1 MIKKWEYCEANEE
14 KVRETMQEN
23 DISELVAKI
32 LLNRGI
38 EEHEKIRKFLH
49 PKIDDLN
56 DTFLLNDI

>member
-1 MIKKWEYCEANEE
+1 MIKKWEYCEADEE

-38 EEHEKIRKFLH
+38 EE
-49 PKIDDLN
+49 
-56 DTFLLNDI
+56 